1 MANLVEIT
9 LLTPHRVLGSLQAK
23 GARCEIHQGVAD
35 DLIKRKIATKAK
47 TPHKN
52 EPTRAERKSE
62 GGK

>member
-1 MANLVEIT
+1 MAHLIEIT
-9 LLTPHRVLGSLQAK
+9 LLTPHCVLGSLQAK

-52 EPTRAERKSE
+52 EPTRAESKRE